1 MTGDTHETLDGAEA
15 LWTFAHSVR
24 PQLLA
29 TALLVTS
36 NRADADDAVSAAVLK
51 APRCPYHE
59 PRRVLGYLRHATRN
73 AVIDQ
78 YRRARLPDSLARLA
92 ATERTIAVDPAVIV
106 CDQAEDRWLCAR
118 AAKVLPESTFGAL
131 RMVGD
136 GHRIADVAAEYG
148 KTPKAVQSR
157 VERARRRVQR
167 EAKRDR

>member
-1 MTGDTHETLDGAEA
+1 VTGDTNETLDGAEA

-36 NRADADDAVSAAVLK
+36 NRADAEDAVSTAIIN

-59 PRRVLGYLRHATRN
+59 PRRILGYLRHATRN

-106 CDQAEDRWLCAR
+106 CDQAEDRWLCDR
-118 AAKVLPESTFGAL
+118 AARVLPESTLDAF
-131 RMVGD
+131 RMVAD
-136 GHRIADVAAEYG
+136 GRRQADVAAEYG
-148 KTPKAVQSR
+148 TSPKAVAHW
-157 VERARRRVQR
+157 VERGRKRLVQ